1 MTNMRYEQMVTNQLK
16 NIAKDRKRIGE
27 GRKRSEQEALFML
40 SWRLNRKFKDKLNF
54 SVDFYLGGEIVL
66 W

>member
-1 MTNMRYEQMVTNQLK
+1 MVTNQLK
-16 NIAKDRKRIGE
+16 NIASDRKRIGE

-40 SWRLNRKFKDKLNF
+40 AWRLNRQFKNKFNCL
-54 SVDFYLGGEIVL
+54 VDYYLDGEIEL

>member
-16 NIAKDRKRIGE
+16 NIASDRKRIGE

-40 SWRLNRKFKDKLNF
+40 AWRFNKQFKNKVNYL
-54 SVDFYLGGEIVL
+54 VDYYLDGEIEL

>member
-16 NIAKDRKRIGE
+16 NIASDRKRIGE

-40 SWRLNRKFKDKLNF
+40 AWRLNRQFKNKFNYL
-54 SVDFYLGGEIVL
+54 VDYYLDGEIEL

>member
-40 SWRLNRKFKDKLNF
+40 AWRLNRKFKDKLNF
-54 SVDFYLGGEIVL
+54 SVDFYLGGEIEL